1 MRDGLARWLP
11 PPGGSRFAPARASTG
26 APSLVGDI
34 EPIAILYAVLS
45 LTLARMVPVAVA
57 LARTGLR
64 RDTMAFMG
72 LFGPRGLA
80 SVVFTLIAIEE
91 LHGAGSIPVVIT
103 DLATWT
109 ILLSVLAHGLSAE
122 LWPGSTAGA

>member
-1 MRDGLARWLP
+1 MH
-11 PPGGSRFAPARASTG
+11 
-26 APSLVGDI
+26 

-64 RDTMAFMG
+64 DTMAFMG
-72 LFGPRGLA
+72 WFGPRGLA

-103 DLATWT
+103 ELATWT

-122 LWPGSTAGA
+122 PLARIYGRRVKAAGAIPELVEAPEPRVRRRSLAG